1 MKSLRLAKQG
11 LGFAPSV
18 ITRLRDLVRDDFLV
32 YPEFVMGYESYDRQ
46 RHDRRVEEYDDYEYE
61 GDGYGYEEE
70 GNEYEDE
77 EEEEEEDAPRPTK
90 EALEFLEL
98 RQRLKEQIRRD
109 MKRKEGGRGNSDDR
123 KKLPYDKSFGSF
135 FGPSQPVI
143 ADRVIQESKSLLEIR
158 HLASRAT
165 NSVHPNKKNYESTSS
180 GSKPVAHTLKPN
192 VINEQKNIVQ
202 KRKDTR
208 DYAFLFSEDAE
219 LPAPAKDRPPKSGSA
234 STSEVRS
241 SQTVMKS
248 KQPLVNNSRP
258 LHGGQD
264 NGRSI
269 HGRDSGGPVQGSR
282 DNVRPVH
289 GSRDNGRPVQGS
301 RDSGRPVQGSRDS
314 GRPVQG
320 SRENRSPVHGSHDNG
335 RPVMSGHDER
345 KAIPT
350 NVHMHSKV
358 GSNKPSSASSRPGST
373 SMDSR
378 KQLVSN
384 NANGPGR
391 PLGPKGLPSKMPVST
406 SERRVSAPGFK
417 NTMSS
422 LQKAPSS
429 KSQSSLLKQPLQQRK
444 DVREPYK
451 PSMLSKQSTGL
462 SKHQIHKP
470 QMHKQVPSCPM
481 SQEYRPKKR
490 PASGFADDEYDPE
503 DGDISS
509 MIRNMFGYNPNKFAD
524 DDDVSDMEAG
534 FEDIQREERRS
545 AKIAR
550 MEDEEQARL
559 IEEEERRERL
569 AAKMRKQKKLK
580 R

>member
-1 MKSLRLAKQG
+1 
-11 LGFAPSV
+11 
-18 ITRLRDLVRDDFLV
+18 
-32 YPEFVMGYESYDRQ
+32 MGYESYDRQ

-70 GNEYEDE
+70 GDEYEDEEEE

-143 ADRVIQESKSLLEIR
+143 ADRVIQESKSLLETR

-165 NSVHPNKKNYESTSS
+165 NSVHPNKKNSGSTSS
-180 GSKPVAHTLKPN
+180 GSKPVAHTQKPN

-219 LPAPAKDRPPKSGSA
+219 LPAPAKDRPPRSDSA
-234 STSEVRS
+234 PTSEVRS

-269 HGRDSGGPVQGSR
+269 HGRDSGRPVQGSR
-282 DNVRPVH
+282 DNGRPVH
-289 GSRDNGRPVQGS
+289 GSRDNRAVHGSHDNGRPVHGSRDSGRPVQGSRDSGRPVQGS

-320 SRENRSPVHGSHDNG
+320 SRENGRPVHGSHDNG

-350 NVHMHSKV
+350 NGHMHSKV
-358 GSNKPSSASSRPGST
+358 GSNRPSSASSRPGST

-378 KQLVSN
+378 KQLGSN

-391 PLGPKGLPSKMPVST
+391 PLVPKGLPSKMPAST
-406 SERRVSAPGFK
+406 LERRVSAPGLK
-417 NTMSS
+417 NNMSS

-470 QMHKQVPSCPM
+470 QMHKQVPSRPM